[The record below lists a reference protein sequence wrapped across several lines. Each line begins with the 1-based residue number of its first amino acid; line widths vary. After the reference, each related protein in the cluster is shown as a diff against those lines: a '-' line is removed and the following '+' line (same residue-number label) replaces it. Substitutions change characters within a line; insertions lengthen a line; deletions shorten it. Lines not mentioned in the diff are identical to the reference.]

1 VIDRGPGIP
10 PEERE
15 RVFEMFHRLD
25 ARDAREVYGHGLGL
39 HLTRRLLEVMGG
51 RIRVDGAP
59 GAGTM
64 LTFWLPLATDE
75 P

>member
-1 VIDRGPGIP
+1 
-10 PEERE
+10 
-15 RVFEMFHRLD
+15 
-25 ARDAREVYGHGLGL
+25 L

-59 GAGTM
+59 DAGSM